1 MAKEFIITEEEISR
15 VLDASVSVD
24 SMITEGFLD
33 KYLAKKFQKLIGLTD
48 YIERYDSDWLY
59 KWRVKKRQEAQ
70 AAADEAAQAGAD
82 EEAQRE
88 AAKKVIDAATI
99 YGDYDP
105 EDPLDVPEPM
115 GLEPE
120 EEETEEEEEEPEE
133 GELEVDQGPSDR
145 GAVTVAG
152 GWKYKGKLKKTPG
165 ESYLLKQLQPSEGIF
180 GMLKKAAK
188 AALATAVAGGL
199 AYGIKKGMEKGEILD
214 LIREENPDLD
224 IDISEITKHLEAG
237 DAEAL
242 TSLRKSLDQKIEKI
256 KNLIKDGEFST
267 DAFMEIYEDFKG
279 ETYDK
284 LMKRVTDKFKKMLP
298 DDILDSLKD
307 FKLPDFGGRETGI
320 EESLRSLNE
329 EKLVPIVINFSEI
342 RSNQLDESWLAMFGG
357 WVEWLLGRMFG
368 TGKIPGKVVGT
379 KREIESFATAMGSEK
394 RYIETA
400 KRYGL
405 DHPTTYKNK
414 SKLNI
419 ATKGFEK
426 ETGIKWPF
434 E

>member
-1 MAKEFIITEEEISR
+1 MAYDF
-15 VLDASVSVD
+15 V
-24 SMITEGFLD
+24 ITEGDID
-33 KYLAKKFQKLIGLTD
+33 KAFDLLLEED
-48 YIERYDSDWLY
+48 
-59 KWRVKKRQEAQ
+59 
-70 AAADEAAQAGAD
+70 GAFSWED
-82 EEAQRE
+82 
-88 AAKKVIDAATI
+88 
-99 YGDYDP
+99 DP
-105 EDPLDVPEPM
+105 EEDFSEDEDTEEYAIPEPEA
-115 GLEPE
+115 G
-120 EEETEEEEEEPEE
+120 EEETE
-133 GELEVDQGPSDR
+133 VDQPSDDR

-152 GWKYKGKLKKTPG
+152 GWGYKGKLKKTEG
-165 ESYLLKQLQPSEGIF
+165 ESYLLKQLRPSEGIF
-180 GMLKKAAK
+180 GMIKKAAK
-188 AALATAVAGGL
+188 AAMATAVAGVL
-199 AYGIKKGMEKGEILD
+199 TYAIKKGMEKGGILD
-214 LIREENPDLD
+214 RIKEENPDMD
-224 IDISEITKHLEAG
+224 IDISEITKHLEVG

-242 TSLRKSLDQKIEKI
+242 TSLKKSFDQKIEKI
-256 KNLIKDGEFST
+256 KGLIGSGEFSE
-267 DAFMEIYEDFKG
+267 DDFIEIYEEYKK

-307 FKLPDFGGRETGI
+307 FELPGFTDATDI
-320 EESLRSLNE
+320 KESLRNLNE
-329 EKLVPIVINFSEI
+329 EKLVPIVINFNEI
-342 RSNQLDESWLAMFGG
+342 RSNQLDESWLVMFGG

-405 DHPTTYKNK
+405 DHPTTYKSK
-414 SKLNI
+414 SKLNT